1 MAHESFIFTSEKEIP
16 VDILNK
22 IPDLIYLFRSEGD
35 WLITNKMIKYTYYS
49 AFFFMEREI
58 GYIMSKSL
66 VTQNMIEVFEWM
78 CDNMTLEMDCWNVN
92 DFEYG
97 PSDIDDFRKQVLSIA
112 EEYQNMT
119 VKNSLDALDINF
131 AAMMLNPKEN
141 IMSIFIGGCEL
152 KYKLDKKITYVSIY
166 NASIRDGVI
175 EFECSYEDDDENSDL
190 HTEYIILNDLEFENI
205 SLEEENRLK
214 NLILYCEDIEVI
226 NYYDWNS

>member
-22 IPDLIYLFRSEGD
+22 IPDLIYLFRPEGD

-49 AFFFMEREI
+49 AFFFMESEI

-131 AAMMLNPKEN
+131 ATMMLNANEN
-141 IMSIFIGGCEL
+141 VMSIFIGGHEL
-152 KYKLDKKITYVSIY
+152 QYKLDKKITYVSRY
-166 NASIRDGVI
+166 NTSIRDGVI